1 MNRTQRIVG
10 KTAARGRRGMV
21 VAHNVEAAEV
31 GASVLQDGGT
41 AFDAAIAA
49 SMTTAVRET
58 AMNSI
63 GGVGVLLAH
72 SAATGRTTEIN
83 FYGRTPRGL
92 AEDTFVPY
100 LLERDAARAAFG
112 WRGVAESR
120 NERGALSVGVPTY
133 VAGLAELHARH
144 ATRPWRDLLQPA
156 IELAEAGYV
165 ADEEDV
171 NYFANHFTTLN
182 GFAEFRRVFLG
193 NGIPMPSGF
202 YQGMGLPVVQSD
214 LAATLRTIAEQGP
227 EAFYSGPIA
236 ETLAAHVQ
244 RLGGFLSTQDLADY
258 RPSTS
263 EGMVGSYRGYEIV
276 TTSGMTGG
284 LTLLEMLNLAEQ
296 FDLGAMDRRDGEFWH
311 VLAEIHRQAWT
322 DRFCYVGDPEG
333 VDVPT
338 DALVDKAYAQ
348 SLMAG
353 FPRHEAPERSRPGD
367 PWGHLGRTDPAS
379 ARATDPG
386 GKDTTH
392 LAVADA
398 EGNVVTLTQ
407 TLGLAFGSCV
417 VVPTTGVLLYDV
429 TMWMNP
435 EPGTPNSVGPW
446 KNQLG
451 HATPVMIK
459 KDGVPV
465 AALGAPGGRR
475 VVSAMFQTVVNM
487 IDFGMD
493 VQTAIG
499 EPRIHIEG
507 ADPSAPEGPAVRT
520 LLVDDRLDE
529 GIIADLRRRGHD
541 VQPVRETGTQA
552 YLAKPLG
559 IEFADGELIGGVDV
573 FRRSTGIGV

>member
-1 MNRTQRIVG
+1 MNRTRRIVG
-10 KTAARGRRGMV
+10 KTPAIGQRGMV
-21 VAHNVEAAEV
+21 VAHNIEAAEV
-31 GASVLQDGGT
+31 GAAVLEAGGN

-112 WRGVAESR
+112 WRGVAEAR
-120 NERGALSVGVPTY
+120 NERGPLSVGVPTY
-133 VAGLAELHARH
+133 VAGLAELHATH
-144 ATRPWRDLLQPA
+144 ASLPWRDLLQPA
-156 IELAEAGYV
+156 IELAEAGFA

-171 NYFANHFTTLN
+171 SYFATHFTTLN
-182 GFAEFRRVFLG
+182 KFDEIRRIFLA

-202 YQGMGLPVVQSD
+202 YQGDGSPVRQPE
-214 LAATLRTIAEQGP
+214 LAATLRAVAEQGP

-236 ETLAAHVQ
+236 ETIAQHVQ
-244 RLGGFLSTQDLADY
+244 DLGGVLSAQDLADY
-258 RPSTS
+258 RPAVS
-263 EGMVGSYRGYEIV
+263 EGLVGSYRGYEV
-276 TTSGMTGG
+276 VATSGMTGG
-284 LTLLEMLNLAEQ
+284 LTLLEMLNIAEG
-296 FDLGAMDRRDGEFWH
+296 FDLGSMDRNDGEFWH
-311 VLAEIHRQAWT
+311 LMAEIHRQAWT

-333 VDVPT
+333 VDVPV

-348 SLMAG
+348 SLLPG
-353 FPRHEAPERSRPGD
+353 FPRHEVAAQTRPGD
-367 PWGHLGRTDPAS
+367 PWGHLGRPNPATS
-379 ARATDPG
+379 RAADPG

-392 LAVADA
+392 LSVADA
-398 EGNVVTLTQ
+398 DGNVVTLTQ

-459 KDGVPV
+459 KDGKPV
-465 AALGAPGGRR
+465 VALGAPGGRR
-475 VVSAMFQTVVNM
+475 VVSAMFQTVVNL

-493 VQTAIG
+493 VQEAIG
-499 EPRIHIEG
+499 QPRIHIEG
-507 ADPSAPEGPAVRT
+507 ADPSAPEGPTVRT
-520 LLVDDRLDE
+520 LVVDDRLDE
-529 GIIADLRRRGHD
+529 TIIADLRRRGHE
-541 VQPVRETGTQA
+541 VHPIRETGTQA

-559 IEFADGELIGGVDV
+559 IEFRSGELVGGVDI